1 MDNNYRRY
9 NKKGSMDSIST
20 PDTDKIIALSD
31 PKFGNKDDINSKADK
46 IFIGEQR
53 VRQDR
58 FDRATKSYDDV
69 SLHTAEEL
77 EQMRREQENDL
88 MRYAAKKPAQ
98 AATGLAKGTKIGHS
112 YVKRSTIVKLVVI
125 LVVGL
130 LVLIVFFPPF
140 FSSNADMSK
149 VKLDEDPFEG
159 MGMTDFKTYALSNYS
174 VYNENAFSSE
184 DPENYRVADLVFTI
198 RNTSPLELKIPQY
211 DVFRV
216 SGDYKDKICYASSM
230 IKDSEGKVV
239 GDIIPGF
246 SSKEVTVRVMVNVSD
261 MDDSQF
267 DDCVSSLIIATEGA
281 QKKITKSAYIPCIP
295 AFMPV
300 SNNITLSLT
309 D

>member
-1 MDNNYRRY
+1 MDKNYRRY
-9 NKKGSMDSIST
+9 NKRGSMDSIST
-20 PDTDKIIALSD
+20 PDVDKIIALSD
-31 PKFGNKDDINSKADK
+31 PKFGNKNDINSKADQ
-46 IFIGEQR
+46 IFIGDQR

-77 EQMRREQENDL
+77 EQRRRDEENDL

-98 AATGLAKGTKIGHS
+98 AATGLAKGTRIGNS
-112 YVKRSTIVKLVVI
+112 YVKKSTIVKLIVI

-140 FSSNADMSK
+140 FSSDADLSRVMH
-149 VKLDEDPFEG
+149 DDDPFEG

-174 VYNENAFSSE
+174 VYNESAFSSE
-184 DPENYRVADLVFTI
+184 DPANYRVVDLTFSI

-211 DVFRV
+211 NVFRV
-216 SGDYKDKICYASSM
+216 SGDYKDAVCYASSM
-230 IKDSEGKVV
+230 EKDSNGKVI
-239 GDIIPGF
+239 GDTIPGF
-246 SSKEVTVRVMVNVSD
+246 SSKDVVVRVMINVSG
-261 MDDSQF
+261 MDDAQF
-267 DDCVSSLIIATEGA
+267 DDCVSSLIIAADGA
-281 QKKITKSAYIPCIP
+281 KKKITKSAYIPCIP

-309 D
+309 K